1 MSEECLKNA
10 QDLTKSQKH
19 DPLTHSPIWIQE
31 MLAHLKITQ
40 TREGSPMSALSFEHN
55 DPLIQS
61 ILILMSISLFLRFEG
76 CSYRDV
82 PPRVV
87 SSGPRGAVTP
97 PISVSSS
104 PFSTATI
111 FISWSLSQS
120 TFPLFLDKNALSSRA
135 NHVVVVIIHFL
146 IYVPPSSPP
155 FSPSRWGSLGARS
168 QF

>member
-1 MSEECLKNA
+1 MGRFRIDTIS
-10 QDLTKSQKH
+10 
-19 DPLTHSPIWIQE
+19 
-31 MLAHLKITQ
+31 
-40 TREGSPMSALSFEHN
+40 
-55 DPLIQS
+55 
-61 ILILMSISLFLRFEG
+61 MSISLFLRFEG
-76 CSYRDV
+76 FSYRDV

-87 SSGPRGAVTP
+87 SSGPMGAVTP

-104 PFSTATI
+104 PFSTATV

-155 FSPSRWGSLGARS
+155 SLPQDGGVWVLVRSPDNTRFTRLSLATKYVLIFILVQS
-168 QF
+168 IDKVVDML